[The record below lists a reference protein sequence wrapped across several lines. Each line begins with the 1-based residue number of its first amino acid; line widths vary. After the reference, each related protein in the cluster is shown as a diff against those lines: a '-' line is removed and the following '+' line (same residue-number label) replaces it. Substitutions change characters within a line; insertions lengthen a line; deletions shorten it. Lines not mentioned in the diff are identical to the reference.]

1 MTTDTS
7 EKSLEYII
15 EQSLVNESKYRQSY
29 SADYDRDLCIN
40 KRLLFEFIK
49 ETQPEAFQTIVKR
62 GEDKFLK
69 RLADEIRKKGII
81 EILRKGIKDLDL
93 SVFLYYK
100 MPASELNPKA
110 QKQYNSNIF
119 SVTRQL
125 HYSLSNNNSLDMAIF
140 INGLPVIT
148 LELKN
153 PWTGQNVKHAIKQYQ
168 SDRDPKEPLFCFGR
182 CIVHFAVDPD
192 LAYMTTYLNG
202 INSFFLPF
210 NMGKNDGAGNPV
222 NPKGI
227 ATDYLWKST
236 LTKPVLSNI
245 IENYTQIT
253 EETDEDTGR
262 IKRKLIFPRYHQLRV
277 VTTLLAHAKAQGV
290 GHKYLIQH
298 SAGSGKSNSIT
309 WLAHQLVSLHDTTNT
324 KPVFDS
330 IIVVTDRKVLDK
342 QIRDNIKQFAQVA
355 KVVEAITEG
364 SKQLKIALED
374 GKKIIITTI
383 QKFPFIMEEMSEI
396 QAKSFAIIIDEAH
409 SSQSGETASKMN
421 WVLSDKGE
429 QYENNDEDNDPD
441 ADAELEDTEDIIN
454 KLIQQRR
461 MLKNASYFA
470 FTATPK
476 NKTLETFGV
485 KGADGKFYSFDTYSM
500 KQAIEEE
507 FILDVLKNYTT
518 YQSFYKLN
526 KAIEENPLF
535 ETHQAQKK
543 LRSYVESHAFSIKEK
558 SKVMIDHFHSE
569 VRKQIKGQAKAMVV
583 CKSINNALQYY
594 RSFNEYLKEINS
606 PFKAIIA
613 FSGSRKIDSVEVDE
627 AKLNSFSSVD
637 IPKVFKKS
645 EYRFLIVANKFQTG
659 FDQPLLHTMYVDKK
673 LRDVQAVQTLSRL
686 NRAYK
691 PDKTDTFVLD
701 FFNSVD
707 DIKVAFEPFY
717 KTTVL
722 SEETDVNKLNDL
734 QDLLDNAQVYLKED
748 VINFT
753 DLYFKNSDRTLLEP
767 IINRCSETFYNELT
781 ENSQVDF
788 FVKAKIFNR
797 TYSFLAKILTF
808 SNNYWERLYWFLKF
822 LLPKIKPK
830 EDEDLAKNILETV
843 DLDSYRLTRVTIDN
857 IKLAGDEEIDP
868 TSPIGGG
875 IKRDREFDELETIIN
890 EFNTRFGIDNWTD
903 NDKVKRFLFDQLP
916 ADLAKDEATVNAVK
930 NSDKQ
935 NAKITADKKVE
946 DLMQDVIFI
955 YTDLYK
961 KFSDDPDFKRQYLDF
976 VFDKLWGN
984 MHKKAV

>member
-7 EKSLEYII
+7 EKSLEFII
-15 EQSLVNESKYRQSY
+15 EQSLVNDSQYRQSY

-49 ETQPEAFQTIVKR
+49 ETQPASYETIVKR

-69 RLADEIRKKGII
+69 RLNEEIRKKGII
-81 EILRKGIKDLDL
+81 EVLRKGVKDLDL
-93 SVFLYYK
+93 VVYLYYK
-100 MPASELNPKA
+100 LPSSDLNTKA
-110 QKQYNSNIF
+110 HNLYKSNIF

-125 HYSLSNNNSLDMAIF
+125 YYSLSNTNSLDMVLF
-140 INGLPVIT
+140 INGLPLST

-153 PWTGQNVKHAIKQYQ
+153 PWTGQNVKNAIKQYQ
-168 SDRDPKEPLFCFGR
+168 TDRDPKEPLFAFGR
-182 CIVHFAVDPD
+182 CMVHFAVDPD
-192 LAYMTTYLNG
+192 LVYMTTSLNG
-202 INSFFLPF
+202 LNTFFLPF
-210 NMGKNDGAGNPV
+210 NIGKNDGAGNPV
-222 NPKGI
+222 NPNGI
-227 ATDYLWKST
+227 STDYLWKDI
-236 LTKPVLSNI
+236 LCKPALSNI
-245 IENYTQIT
+245 IENYAQIT
-253 EETDEDTGR
+253 EETDEDTGK

-277 VTTLLAHAKAQGV
+277 VTKLLSHAKSKGV

-309 WLAHQLVSLHDTTNT
+309 WLAHQLVSLHDLTNT
-324 KPVFDS
+324 NPVFDS

-355 KVVEAITEG
+355 KVVEAITGG
-364 SKQLKIALED
+364 SKQLKTALED

-383 QKFPFIMEEMSEI
+383 QKFPFIMDEISDI

-429 QYENNDEDNDPD
+429 HYENAPEEEDPEV
-441 ADAELEDTEDIIN
+441 DAELEDTEDIVN

-461 MLKNASYFA
+461 MLTNASYFA

-476 NKTLETFGV
+476 NKTLETFGS
-485 KGADGKFYSFDTYSM
+485 KAPDGKFYAFDTYSM

-518 YQSFYKLN
+518 YQSYYKIN
-526 KAIEENPLF
+526 KETEGNPLF
-535 ETHQAQKK
+535 ETNQAQKK

-558 SKVMIDHFHSE
+558 AKVMVDHFHSE
-569 VRKQIKGQAKAMVV
+569 VRKQIKGQAKSMVV
-583 CKSINNALQYY
+583 CKSINNAIQYY

-613 FSGSRKIDSVEVDE
+613 FSGSRKIDGEDVDE
-627 AKLNSFSSVD
+627 AKLNGFPSND
-637 IPKVFKKS
+637 IPNVFKKS

-701 FFNSVD
+701 FFNSSD
-707 DIKVAFEPFY
+707 EIKEAFEPFY

-734 QDLLDNAQVYLKED
+734 QDILDNAQVYLHED

-753 DLYFKNSDRTLLEP
+753 DLYFKSSDRTLLEP
-767 IINRCSETFYNELT
+767 IINKCAETFYSELNED
-781 ENSQVDF
+781 SQVDF
-788 FVKAKIFNR
+788 YVKAKIFNR

-808 SNNYWERLYWFLKF
+808 SNNYWERLYWFIKY
-822 LLPKIKPK
+822 LLPKIKPQQ
-830 EDEDLAKNILETV
+830 DEDLAKGILEAI
-843 DLDSYRLTRVTIDN
+843 DLDSYRLTRITTDN
-857 IKLAGDEEIDP
+857 IKLDGEGEIDP

-875 IKRDREFDELETIIN
+875 KKRDRHFDELEAIIN
-890 EFNTRFGIDNWTD
+890 EFNTRYGIDNWTD

-946 DLMQDVIFI
+946 DLMQDVVFI

-984 MHKKAV
+984 MHRKAI